1 MASSCHTLGEN
12 GSLLEWPLAGSAKAT
27 PQSVWKQL
35 RAGGVKVLPT
45 IYNDANGYHTSLL
58 PQFIAMAASP
68 DSFIE
73 QAVSL
78 AVENDLEGWNIE

>member
-1 MASSCHTLGEN
+1 MEN
-12 GSLLEWPLAGSAKAT
+12 GSLLEWPLAPGAQHT
-27 PQSVWKQL
+27 PISVWKQL

-45 IYNDANGYHTSLL
+45 IYNDANGYHTTLL
-58 PQFIAMAASP
+58 PQFLAMAAKP
-68 DSFIE
+68 DSFIQ